1 MKILVIGKGGREHA
15 LAYACK
21 RSALCDE
28 LICAPGNP
36 GMAKIGECVD
46 VKDND
51 VDGLV
56 TLAKERNVD
65 LTIVG
70 PEATLA
76 LGVVDAFKKEGLK
89 IFGPDKKATQVES
102 SKDFAKKIM
111 AKYNKKTYSCAV
123 TVKNKSVTKPD
134 PYDGDTNYPVSF
146 AYTERDNSI
155 TYGKVK
161 YDTYFSTTTNKMRT
175 CAIILP
181 PNYDKNK
188 AYPVC
193 YLLHGL
199 GQDHT
204 DWLNANADTIIG
216 NMIAAKTA
224 REMILVL
231 PNCRARA
238 NDTYVADQFS
248 LDNYRAFDNFI
259 NDLRDNLMP
268 YIKENYSVAEGRENT
283 AIAGFSMGGRT
294 ALYIGLS
301 MQDTFGYIGGF
312 CPAPG
317 LFAYEM
323 NGIAEDGLFKTDTFK
338 LNDEYADNTLLM
350 IVAAKNDTVVFDI
363 PETYH
368 NALVKNNT
376 KHIWYKTTGGHDAT
390 VMDHGF
396 YNFAKRLFNN

>member
-1 MKILVIGKGGREHA
+1 MKKKLTLILTATLTISTLLLPVTSFCTTHSIAKTAGQPKLSAKKLIMKTGQTKKLKLKNVSGKNQKKIKWSSNNKSIITVNKSGFIKAKKKGKG
-15 LAYACK
+15 
-21 RSALCDE
+21 
-28 LICAPGNP
+28 
-36 GMAKIGECVD
+36 
-46 VKDND
+46 
-51 VDGLV
+51 
-56 TLAKERNVD
+56 
-65 LTIVG
+65 
-70 PEATLA
+70 
-76 LGVVDAFKKEGLK
+76 
-89 IFGPDKKATQVES
+89 
-102 SKDFAKKIM
+102 KIM
-111 AKYNKKTYSCAV
+111 AKYNNKTYTCNV
-123 TVKNKSVTKPD
+123 TVKKRPATKPD
-134 PYDGDTNYPVSF
+134 PYDGDVAYPVSF
-146 AYTERDNSI
+146 AYTEKNSDV

-161 YDTYFSTTTNKMRT
+161 IDTYFSTTTNKNRK
-175 CAIILP
+175 CAVVLP

-188 AYPVC
+188 KYPVC

-204 DWLNANADTIIG
+204 DWLNANAPVIIG
-216 NMIAAKTA
+216 NMIAEKTA
-224 REMILVL
+224 KEMILVL

-238 NDTYVADQFS
+238 NDTYVGDAFS

-323 NGIAEDGLFKTDTFK
+323 NGIAEDGLFKADTFK

-350 IVAAKNDTVVFDI
+350 IVAAKSDTVVFDI

-368 NALVKNNT
+368 NALVNNNT
-376 KHIWYKTTGGHDAT
+376 KHIWYKTTSGHDAT

>member
-1 MKILVIGKGGREHA
+1 MEDLKVMKKNFTKLLSITLIAANVLSLSLQPAISTNANSNQKPVLSHKKMTLTTGHSKKIKLKNVSISKAKLIKWKSSNKSVVTITANGTIHAKKKGKA
-15 LAYACK
+15 
-21 RSALCDE
+21 
-28 LICAPGNP
+28 
-36 GMAKIGECVD
+36 
-46 VKDND
+46 
-51 VDGLV
+51 
-56 TLAKERNVD
+56 
-65 LTIVG
+65 
-70 PEATLA
+70 
-76 LGVVDAFKKEGLK
+76 
-89 IFGPDKKATQVES
+89 
-102 SKDFAKKIM
+102 KIM